1 MFNLIDTFNNVVI
14 SKHRTIRAAVDADIR
29 HGRDVRRHNGASSYI
44 PTKIV
49 DVATGTAV
57 DHTECLQLR
66 AELL

>member
-1 MFNLIDTFNNVVI
+1 
-14 SKHRTIRAAVDADIR
+14 
-29 HGRDVRRHNGASSYI
+29 VRRHNGASSYI